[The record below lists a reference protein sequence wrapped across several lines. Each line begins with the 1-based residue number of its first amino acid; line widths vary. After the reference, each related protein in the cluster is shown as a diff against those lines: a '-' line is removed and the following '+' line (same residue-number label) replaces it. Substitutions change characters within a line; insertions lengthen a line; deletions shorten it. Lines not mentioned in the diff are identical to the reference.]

1 MKTPD
6 EYFRTKT
13 KEEILRMPPEAI
25 FFIFDRDTKDYSFQ
39 KKRNLFVFLRS
50 YAVAIAEGF
59 EKPGENTP
67 ELIKNGVQ
75 IYTVKSASYQNYRK
89 IRCKMKKKPTQ
100 KILRSLPRGWEEKFE
115 EYGNKLESVSAL
127 ILALGISKN
136 DFYNLLHE
144 EPKFQSAYEKYD
156 LCYTAELERC
166 GVRQILK
173 GNGRT
178 FEAFSF
184 NKLGWSNKYHA
195 VTEQKVEVKKPEEMT
210 DQELK
215 EALEAQGLPTS
226 IFRKKE

>member
-1 MKTPD
+1 MNTPE
-6 EYFRTKT
+6 EYFKNKT
-13 KEEILRMPPEAI
+13 REEILRMTPED
-25 FFIFDRDTKDYSFQ
+25 FFSIFDRDTKKYSKIQ
-39 KKRNLFVFLRS
+39 KRNLFVFLRS

-59 EKPGENTP
+59 EKPGENIP
-67 ELIKNGVQ
+67 ELIKNGVR
-75 IYTVKSASYQNYRK
+75 IYTLNLVNYRNYRN

-100 KILRSLPRGWEEKFE
+100 KILKSLPRGWEEKFE

-184 NKLGWSNKYHA
+184 NKLGWTNKYHA

-215 EALEAQGLPTS
+215 EALESQGLPTS
-226 IFRKKE
+226 IFRK